1 MASTRITV
9 VLEVDHD
16 PDMELPQRAADFLEQ
31 ALTHLDGLGAV
42 DVIQGETDEI
52 VWTPRRERAGRF

>member
-9 VLEVDHD
+9 VLDVEHE

-31 ALTHLDGLGAV
+31 ALTQLEGLGAV
-42 DVIQGETDEI
+42 NVIRGETDTV
-52 VWTPRRERAGRF
+52 VWTPRRERMLRF